1 VPTREFLENFH
12 KKGGENMKTSAY
24 GWAVA
29 GVGAC
34 VGVALMWITKQ
45 IWLGFV
51 LVFAAGG
58 LGEYLYIKGK
68 KE

>member
-1 VPTREFLENFH
+1 
-12 KKGGENMKTSAY
+12 MKTSTY
-24 GWAVA
+24 GWIVA

-51 LVFAAGG
+51 LVLAAGG
-58 LGEYLYIKGK
+58 LGEYLYIKGR